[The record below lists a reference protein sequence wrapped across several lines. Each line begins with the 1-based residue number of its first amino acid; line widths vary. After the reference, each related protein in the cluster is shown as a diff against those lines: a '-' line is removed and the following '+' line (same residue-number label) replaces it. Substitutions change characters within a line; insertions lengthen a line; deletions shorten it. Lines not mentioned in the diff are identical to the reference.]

1 MNLALIFLGF
11 FLLVIGGEFIVRS
24 AIAISFK
31 FNISKIVIGMTVVAF
46 ATSLPE
52 LIVSLNAAINGSPS
66 IAINNVIGSNIA
78 NIGLVL
84 GIISILTSIKVD
96 NTFYN
101 KDWPVM
107 FAFSILLIVFS
118 INDYILTQIEGAVLL
133 FLLIVFIIYFLKKS
147 TNEDINADID
157 NKLSQA
163 EDIVLAQGGRVV
175 SIASNTKIIIWLLL
189 SSLSLYFGAEF
200 LVDGAVNFAK
210 QINISEAVISV
221 SIVAIGTSIPEL
233 AASIIAI
240 VKKEK
245 GLSVGN
251 LIGSNIFNIGSVL
264 GITAIIKPIHIAQE
278 IIDRDIIWMLFFA
291 ILLFVLALLP
301 KRNKLT
307 PFKGFIMLLSYFYFI
322 FLVFM

>member
-1 MNLALIFLGF
+1 MNLALIFFGF

-24 AIAISFK
+24 SIAISFK

-84 GIISILTSIKVD
+84 GIISILTSIRVD

-107 FAFSILLIVFS
+107 FAFSILLILFS
-118 INDYILTQIEGAVLL
+118 INDSILTQIEGAVLL

-147 TNEDINADID
+147 NNEDINDDID
-157 NKLSQA
+157 NKLS
-163 EDIVLAQGGRVV
+163 LT
-175 SIASNTKIIIWLLL
+175 SNTKIIIWLLL
-189 SSLSLYFGAEF
+189 STLSLYFGAEF

-221 SIVAIGTSIPEL
+221 SIVAIGTSVPEL

-264 GITAIIKPIHIAQE
+264 GITAIIKPVHIAQE

-291 ILLFVLALLP
+291 ILLLVLALLP
-301 KRNKLT
+301 KRNNLT
-307 PFKGFIMLLSYFYFI
+307 RFKGFIMLLSYFYFI